1 MGKMYA
7 WHCSIVVKPKFILV
21 LLLLVFATWSQAQNT
36 KGDKPAP
43 TTSPAKEGKG
53 KLFGKMRSGNAK
65 ANSGRARVKNVFP
78 QSGPYVNNPSKKPS
92 KTQPSNVRLPSAHR
106 VQRSPSHSDKATT
119 RTIGGG
125 RITAPRS
132 SSGRIT
138 KVYPQRGPF
147 VNNPSPSP
155 KKERP
160 TSVRLPS
167 AVKTVRTPSGR
178 DRAYTKGSISGARIP
193 PRPSA
198 KAASRNIFSQK
209 GPYVNNPSP
218 KPRRPDASPR
228 NQPLHQSRRL
238 SMSKAAA
245 QARSMG
251 MRGTGFKTITAQFLS
266 RGKKDV
272 YWGKFRKKEQAIT
285 TDIAGRKLR
294 TLNYHSPKA
303 GLVGRDT
310 LPFFRRTPKVIK
322 RGPSAPLG
330 GYQSATRTGKAWS
343 GDVSGTKLRRQ
354 SAKPN
359 REKAGVSLSPGRKI
373 SVTAKGERAGKFFM
387 PRKMSITPRG
397 EHPGRPLH
405 ERQFAV
411 TPNREKAGI
420 SLSPRRTIS
429 VTAKGERAGKFF
441 MPRKMSITPKGEHTG
456 QPLRGRQAIATRKSE
471 KASLNSLPTK
481 APGLG
486 AVAMFQFSKRAQP
499 LRPKGVAGTS
509 TRKTWNNGNKP
520 LPAKSGGIGSY
531 MAGKFQ
537 GNFKTRR
544 PAKGGGSISGQLW
557 NNQNQPI
564 EVRTGGRGSRLA
576 GLFAGNIKARR
587 PEKGGGSVKRNLWNN
602 DGQPM
607 EVRTGGRGSR
617 LAGLYAGNI
626 KTRRPEKGGGSVSRN
641 LWNNGGQP
649 MEVRTGG
656 TGSRKGGLYQGN
668 IKVQPKPETAGK
680 LATFQGKINQ
690 VIPGVEMSQIGLDY
704 TGARKADSYTQSPK
718 ANKESL
724 RKIKHPDGLALNL
737 PILNQTKRSV
747 NAGHY
752 NHVMKQ
758 YWDYVKAPN
767 SKPGALKVR
776 EPGKA
781 TARIGDL
788 QVNVKMHKP
797 TDAQMHPD
805 ARWANSLRDNVKAE
819 RTFLMNVRLTWA
831 KLFKKSDYQPRNL
844 KEKQGKPRFDPG
856 EKDLWYK

>member
-1 MGKMYA
+1 MGKM
-7 WHCSIVVKPKFILV
+7 WHRSIVIKPKFILV

-36 KGDKPAP
+36 KGDKPA
-43 TTSPAKEGKG
+43 TTTAPAKEGKG

-78 QSGPYVNNPSKKPS
+78 QSGPFVNNPSKKPR

-106 VQRSPSHSDKATT
+106 VQRSPSNADKATT

-198 KAASRNIFSQK
+198 KASSRNIFPQK

-272 YWGKFRKKEQAIT
+272 YWGKFRKKEEAIT

-310 LPFFRRTPKVIK
+310 LPFFRRTPKSVK

-330 GYQSATRTGKAWS
+330 GYRSATRTGKAWS

-359 REKAGVSLSPGRKI
+359 REQAGISLTPGRKI

-387 PRKMSITPRG
+387 PRKMSITPKG
-397 EHPGRPLH
+397 ERTGRPLH
-405 ERQFAV
+405 ERQA
-411 TPNREKAGI
+411 T
-420 SLSPRRTIS
+420 
-429 VTAKGERAGKFF
+429 
-441 MPRKMSITPKGEHTG
+441 
-456 QPLRGRQAIATRKSE
+456 ATRRSE
-471 KASLNSLPTK
+471 KASLNAVPPK

-499 LRPKGVAGTS
+499 LRPLKGVGGS
-509 TRKTWNNGNKP
+509 TAKKSWNNANKP

-537 GNFKTRR
+537 GNVKTGR
-544 PAKGGGSISGQLW
+544 PAKGGGSISGKLW

-564 EVRTGGRGSRLA
+564 EVRIGGRGTRLA
-576 GLFAGNIKARR
+576 GMYAGNIKTRR
-587 PEKGGGSVKRNLWNN
+587 PAKGGGSVSGQLWNN
-602 DGQPM
+602 RNQPL
-607 EVRTGGRGSR
+607 EVRTGGRGTR
-617 LAGLYAGNI
+617 LAGMYAGNI
-626 KTRRPEKGGGSVSRN
+626 KTRRPEKGGGSVSGQ
-641 LWNNGGQP
+641 LWNNRNQP
-649 MEVRTGG
+649 LEVRTGG
-656 TGSRKGGLYQGN
+656 RGTRMAGMYSGNIKTKRPEKGGGSISGKLWNNNNQPIEVRTGGAGSRKGGLYQGN
-668 IKVQPKPETAGK
+668 LKVQPKPETAGK

-690 VIPGVEMSQIGLDY
+690 VIPGVEMSQIGLNY
-704 TGARKADSYTQSPK
+704 TGARKADSYTQNPK

-724 RKIKHPDGLALNL
+724 RKIKHPGGLALNV

-781 TARIGDL
+781 NARIGDL

-805 ARWANSLRDNVKAE
+805 ARWANSLRDNVKEE

-844 KEKQGKPRFDPG
+844 KEKPGKPRYDPG